1 MIHQRLE
8 FANRYILA
16 HVMNN
21 PIPYYSVEYNDNKIS
36 LFSAQRGR
44 CAITGLDL
52 KIGNMHCHH
61 KIPRSKGGTDEYKNL
76 IFLIDD
82 IHLLIHSNKS
92 TTQRRIINQ
101 YNIDKEMLEKIN
113 KLRNLVGNY
122 NITDYKLVV

>member
-21 PIPYYSVEYNDNKIS
+21 PIPYRSVEYNDNRIS

-61 KIPRSKGGTDEYKNL
+61 KISRSNGGTDEYKNL
-76 IFLIDD
+76 CLVTAD
-82 IHLLIHSNKS
+82 IHRLIHAVQEDTVQRYCNKLHLTAKS
-92 TTQRRIINQ
+92 
-101 YNIDKEMLEKIN
+101 LEKLN
-113 KLRNLVGNY
+113 RLRVSVGNCK
-122 NITDYKLVV
+122 ITEIF